1 MLMDVYF
8 EKMKETLAVI
18 ERTQREQIISAAR
31 MVADTLENGG
41 MWQIL
46 DTGHMLMHE
55 GVGRT
60 GGMMALKPFLSP
72 ARSTTLRGRA

>member
-1 MLMDVYF
+1 MDVYF

-46 DTGHMLMHE
+46 DTCHILMH
-55 GVGRT
+55 
-60 GGMMALKPFLSP
+60 
-72 ARSTTLRGRA
+72 

>member
-31 MVADTLENGG
+31 MVAIPWRTAAC
-41 MWQIL
+41 
-46 DTGHMLMHE
+46 
-55 GVGRT
+55 GRSWIPGT
-60 GGMMALKPFLSP
+60 C
-72 ARSTTLRGRA
+72 